1 MKKIPTIQE
10 IYTSIESDF
19 KSQLNIDDVQTKM
32 VLNSLSAVL
41 AGQFKL
47 LYLYISDVQDNLFPD
62 TADIFQNG
70 GQLNRMGEIYL
81 NRQPLPAT
89 NGIYIAKVT
98 GELNSKLRN
107 SLTFKSNDDSRHPGK
122 LFILENDYYLNG
134 LNDFIEIRSLESGI
148 NSMLEIG
155 NELTITEPVIGVDST
170 ILITDIVKLPIE
182 SETIDSYRKKIIDAI
197 QLEPQGGAKTDYRL
211 WSQDAQG
218 VEKVYPYVKE
228 NNSGTV
234 QVFVEATEI
243 DSTDGYG
250 TPSQYLLN
258 EVKEVIIMDPDDT
271 KPINERGRKPMQ
283 TILEILPITLK
294 PVDVMILGLN
304 QNNLDIQNLLK
315 TNLKLFLKE
324 IRPFIDGADL
334 LKNKNDFLYAGKI
347 QGVISDTLGNGN
359 FFNDVKVFVDGQEID
374 SYKFTLSNIPF
385 LRYVTYQ

>member
-134 LNDFIEIRSLESGI
+134 LNDFIEIMVASKFKG
-148 NSMLEIG
+148 
-155 NELTITEPVIGVDST
+155 
-170 ILITDIVKLPIE
+170 PIFR
-182 SETIDSYRKKIIDAI
+182 RK
-197 QLEPQGGAKTDYRL
+197 
-211 WSQDAQG
+211 SS
-218 VEKVYPYVKE
+218 V
-228 NNSGTV
+228 
-234 QVFVEATEI
+234 
-243 DSTDGYG
+243 
-250 TPSQYLLN
+250 
-258 EVKEVIIMDPDDT
+258 
-271 KPINERGRKPMQ
+271 
-283 TILEILPITLK
+283 
-294 PVDVMILGLN
+294 
-304 QNNLDIQNLLK
+304 
-315 TNLKLFLKE
+315 
-324 IRPFIDGADL
+324 
-334 LKNKNDFLYAGKI
+334 
-347 QGVISDTLGNGN
+347 
-359 FFNDVKVFVDGQEID
+359 
-374 SYKFTLSNIPF
+374 
-385 LRYVTYQ
+385 

>member
-304 QNNLDIQNLLK
+304 RNNLDIQNLLK

>member
-258 EVKEVIIMDPDDT
+258 EVKDVIIMDPDDT

-294 PVDVMILGLN
+294 PVDVVILGLN

-334 LKNKNDFLYAGKI
+334 LKNKNDFLYTGKI

-374 SYKFTLSNIPF
+374 SYKFALSNIPF

>member
-19 KSQLNIDDVQTKM
+19 KSQLNIDDIQTKM

-70 GQLNRMGEIYL
+70 GQLNRIGEIYL

-218 VEKVYPYVKE
+218 VEEVYPYVKE

-294 PVDVMILGLN
+294 PVDVVILGLN

-324 IRPFIDGADL
+324 VRPFIDGADL

-359 FFNDVKVFVDGQEID
+359 FFNDVKVLVDGQEID

>member
-134 LNDFIEIRSLESGI
+134 SNDFIEIRSLESGI

-218 VEKVYPYVKE
+218 VEEVYPYVKE

-294 PVDVMILGLN
+294 PVDVVILGLN

-347 QGVISDTLGNGN
+347 QGVISDSLGNGN

-374 SYKFTLSNIPF
+374 SYKFALSNIPF

>member
-1 MKKIPTIQE
+1 MKGE
-10 IYTSIESDF
+10 AN
-19 KSQLNIDDVQTKM
+19 SQ
-32 VLNSLSAVL
+32 
-41 AGQFKL
+41 
-47 LYLYISDVQDNLFPD
+47 
-62 TADIFQNG
+62 
-70 GQLNRMGEIYL
+70 
-81 NRQPLPAT
+81 
-89 NGIYIAKVT
+89 
-98 GELNSKLRN
+98 LRN
-107 SLTFKSNDDSRHPGK
+107 SLTFKSNDDSKNPGK

-218 VEKVYPYVKE
+218 VERVYPYVKE

-294 PVDVMILGLN
+294 PVDVMILSLN

-347 QGVISDTLGNGN
+347 QGVISDSLGNGN

-374 SYKFTLSNIPF
+374 SYKFALSNIPF

>member
-334 LKNKNDFLYAGKI
+334 LKNKNDFLYVGKI

-359 FFNDVKVFVDGQEID
+359 FFNDVKVFVDGQEIN

>member
-294 PVDVMILGLN
+294 PVDVVILGLN

-324 IRPFIDGADL
+324 VRPFIDGADL

-347 QGVISDTLGNGN
+347 QGVISDSLGNGN
-359 FFNDVKVFVDGQEID
+359 FFNDVKVFVDGQEIN
-374 SYKFTLSNIPF
+374 SYKFALSNIPF

>member
-47 LYLYISDVQDNLFPD
+47 LYLYISDIQDNLFPD

-70 GQLNRMGEIYL
+70 GQLNRIGEIYL

-294 PVDVMILGLN
+294 PVDVVILGLN

-324 IRPFIDGADL
+324 VRPFIDGADL

>member
-70 GQLNRMGEIYL
+70 GQLNRIGEIYL

-258 EVKEVIIMDPDDT
+258 EVKDVIIMDPDDT

-294 PVDVMILGLN
+294 PVDVVILGLN

-334 LKNKNDFLYAGKI
+334 LKNKNDFLYTGKI

-374 SYKFTLSNIPF
+374 SYKFALSNIPF

>member
-70 GQLNRMGEIYL
+70 GQLNRIGEIYL

>member
-19 KSQLNIDDVQTKM
+19 KSQLNIDDIQTKM

-62 TADIFQNG
+62 TADTFQNG

-122 LFILENDYYLNG
+122 LFILENDYYLNR

-294 PVDVMILGLN
+294 PVDVVILGLN

-347 QGVISDTLGNGN
+347 QGVISDSLGNGN